1 MLRVLVYAIR
11 SIEEAIINESE
22 LMTWELKLVEVCN
35 MGHYWYML
43 TKTKI
48 TVV

>member
-1 MLRVLVYAIR
+1 MKLIDRREIDYKRFIA
-11 SIEEAIINESE
+11 
-22 LMTWELKLVEVCN
+22 LKKEGKCYCN